1 MSVTIFISHKKEDEE
16 KAKKVEK
23 YIKQDYNFKTY
34 LDVLDNEIDSTIN
47 ITEHI
52 VEKLRDATHLL
63 VIFSEETKKSMWVPF
78 ELGVSYERN
87 HGIGV
92 LLWANNSMDKKEL
105 PEYLT
110 DFPIMNSKKIP
121 RGTGLLS
128 QLLDDIDMREFKS
141 DLKKYLNQIKEQEK
155 FESITMESYGT
166 ESYKNKSDYAKV
178 FIHELKEK
186 LS

>member
-1 MSVTIFISHKKEDEE
+1 
-16 KAKKVEK
+16 
-23 YIKQDYNFKTY
+23 
-34 LDVLDNEIDSTIN
+34 LDVLDNEIDGTTN

-52 VEKLRDATHLL
+52 VEKLRNATHLL

-92 LLWANNSMDKKEL
+92 LLWADDSMNKSEL
-105 PEYLT
+105 PEYL
-110 DFPIMNSKKIP
+110 DAFPLMKSKSIS

-128 QLLDDIDMREFKS
+128 QFLDNIDMYDFKS
-141 DLKKYLNQIKEQEK
+141 DLRKYLNQIKEKEK
-155 FESITMESYGT
+155 FESINIKSGMESAKLN
-166 ESYKNKSDYAKV
+166 ESKSDYVEA
-178 FIHELKEK
+178 FIRELKEK